1 MSRRKSPVLA
11 ALFKL
16 TRAGVRQSARIGRA
30 ATRQGVEAG
39 GKLAEQAGRVLSAV
53 ATPTD
58 APGAVAGGRWY
69 EGRWSLGPL
78 ALRRWRLFVP
88 VGATA
93 RKPLF
98 FVLFVALAVI
108 RERSLTSN
116 CIFCP

>member
-58 APGAVAGGRWY
+58 APGAVAGGRST
-69 EGRWSLGPL
+69 RSLWRT
-78 ALRRWRLFVP
+78 LRRRSFSVKWFMASWRS
-88 VGATA
+88 GG
-93 RKPLF
+93 RKG
-98 FVLFVALAVI
+98 
-108 RERSLTSN
+108 
-116 CIFCP
+116 